1 MFKFCIKSFLIT
13 RVIYIS
19 FIIGV
24 FHSNFISK
32 YDLSPYIVS
41 PTDNNETKDYSFLEK
56 KMLQFLNHFSS
67 YDAIMFVDIAKESH
81 RNDST
86 FAFFPL
92 FPYLIRGSANI
103 LKLFHFKNEYT
114 PYLISGFILSN
125 ALCLINTI
133 LVSSLIFKLTTST
146 LRGKLAAILFLIN
159 PGTIFYISIY
169 SENLC
174 FTLQLLFVLIMISP
188 SSHSSKFLPCSIII
202 LFLVTTRS
210 NGLFMCSFFVIP
222 CLSAILLS
230 KKHLNRLFDPES
242 FRFNIS
248 TFFALLRNKI
258 EVVGKYIIL
267 CFHAYLV
274 FLWMTKFQ
282 PRQDI
287 CTKIKQGIN
296 KDTAKYS
303 TFEQYCFH
311 KSQSRIDNIYSYI
324 QTEYWNVGFLK
335 QISLNS
341 IDRVLLSIPMNIVA
355 AYIAYKAI
363 TYFDFP
369 QLLFK
374 FNLFKFLLK
383 NQFYNEKKTKG
394 TKIEV
399 KEVSNPSYDDD
410 VRLNSFILSGL
421 IHLLLMMF
429 VLICMAHPQINNR
442 LLAGCPI
449 IYYFLSEEME
459 TFIKSGKI
467 YMRGLLILI
476 FYISFSFLSCIMQ
489 VGSYGFA

>member
-1 MFKFCIKSFLIT
+1 MFKFCIKSFIIT

-19 FIIGV
+19 FIIAI

-32 YDLSPYIVS
+32 YDLSPYIIA
-41 PTDNNETKDYSFLEK
+41 PTDNNETKEYSLIER

-67 YDAIMFVDIAKESH
+67 YDAIMFIDIAKDSH

-92 FPYLIRGSANI
+92 FPYLIRGAANI
-103 LKLFHFKNEYT
+103 LKLFPFKNEYT
-114 PYLISGFILSN
+114 PYLISGFLLSN
-125 ALCLINTI
+125 SLCLINTI
-133 LVSSLIFKLTTST
+133 LVSSLIYKLTLSE
-146 LRGKLAAILFLIN
+146 LRGKLSALIFLCN

-188 SSHSSKFLPCSIII
+188 TTHSSKFLPCSIII

-210 NGLFMCSFFVIP
+210 NGLFMCSFFVVP
-222 CLSAILLS
+222 CLSAVLLS
-230 KKHLNRLFDPES
+230 KKHLNRLFAPES
-242 FRFNIS
+242 FWFNIS
-248 TFFALLRNKI
+248 TFFTLLKNKI

-274 FLWMTKFQ
+274 FLWMTQFQ

-287 CTKIKQGIN
+287 CTKVKQGIN
-296 KDTAKYS
+296 KDSVKYE
-303 TFEQYCFH
+303 TFEQYCFR
-311 KSQSRIDNIYSYI
+311 KSQSNINNIYSYI
-324 QTEYWNVGFLK
+324 QTEYWNVGFLR
-335 QISLNS
+335 QISFNS

-355 AYIAYKAI
+355 GYIVYKGI
-363 TYFDFP
+363 TYFDFYH
-369 QLLFK
+369 LIFK
-374 FNLFKFLLK
+374 FNIFKFLLK
-383 NQFYNEKKTKG
+383 NQYYNDKKNNG

-399 KEVSNPSYDDD
+399 KQVANPIYDDD

-449 IYYFLSEEME
+449 IYYFLSEELQ

-467 YMRGLLILI
+467 YTRGLLII
-476 FYISFSFLSCIMQ
+476 MFYLSFSFLSCIMQ